1 MRRSGGEA
9 MMERP
14 APILWFSR
22 YYLAAV
28 ALKTGAALTMWSAA
42 RAGTVQVGL
51 TIALLLWFGIVY
63 RRSNIARWIV
73 LIGFVLGT
81 LWLLLSLAQFRHPP
95 IAVVLHVA
103 ATVFGG
109 AAALQLVTARAND
122 WFAARPSPG
131 A

>member
-1 MRRSGGEA
+1 

-14 APILWFSR
+14 TPILWFSR

-63 RRSNIARWIV
+63 RRSNIARWIALV
-73 LIGFVLGT
+73 LFVPGT
-81 LWLLLSLAQFRHPP
+81 LWLMLSLAQFRYPP
-95 IAVVLHVA
+95 VAIVLHVA
-103 ATVFGG
+103 ATIFAA
-109 AAALQLVTARAND
+109 AAALQLIDARAND
-122 WFAARPSPG
+122 WLTARPSPG